1 MTPVHELIP
10 IEGSSRR
17 RRRRR
22 RMTTLGTMTIYSQPN
37 VSIISAPL
45 F

>member
-10 IEGSSRR
+10 IEGDRRR

-22 RMTTLGTMTIYSQPN
+22 RMTLGTMTIYSQPN

>member
-10 IEGSSRR
+10 IEGDRRRR

-22 RMTTLGTMTIYSQPN
+22 RMTLGTMTIYSQPN

>member
-1 MTPVHELIP
+1 MTPDYELIP
-10 IEGSSRR
+10 NEGGR

-22 RMTTLGTMTIYSQPN
+22 RMTLGTMTIYSQPN

>member
-10 IEGSSRR
+10 IEGDRRR

-22 RMTTLGTMTIYSQPN
+22 RMTLGTMTIYYSQPN